1 MKMKK
6 CYPSLLAAALLLT
19 CGATAFAA
27 DDVPTVTAKEGA
39 APTLD
44 GDASDWASLPAT
56 VVKVHANQP
65 GDTANDTDA
74 IDVELKSVVS
84 GDTIY
89 FLAQWPDATK
99 DDTHKT
105 LIWNKEKETY
115 DTGDDEEDRIS
126 FSFTMEG
133 DYRYCMLAGTDYKA
147 DAWQW
152 KAYRS
157 GSVGLIHDKMHIVS
171 AKELPK
177 AKKHTASN
185 GKDIWLDRP
194 NDAGEKLYTSQRPI
208 DYIGDRV
215 PKYLVNANATGSIA
229 DVKAKGVWADNR
241 WTVEIARKLDT
252 GHDDDIK
259 FEKGKTIKAGIA
271 VFNHASNDNHSIAGW
286 KLAIE

>member
-1 MKMKK
+1 MKK
-6 CYPSLLAAALLLT
+6 CYLALLATTMILAL
-19 CGATAFAA
+19 GGIAQAA

-44 GDASDWASLPAT
+44 GDASDWASIPAT
-56 VVKVHANQP
+56 VVKVNPAQE
-65 GDTANDTDA
+65 GDTANTTGT

-89 FLAQWPDATK
+89 FLAQWPDDSK

-115 DTGDDEEDRIS
+115 DTGDDEEDRIA

-133 DYRYCMLAGTDYKA
+133 DYMYCMLAGSDYKA

-157 GSVGLIHDKMHIVS
+157 GSAGLIHDKYHIAS
-171 AKELPK
+171 STELPK
-177 AKKHTASN
+177 AKKHAARN
-185 GKDIWLDRP
+185 GKEIWLARP
-194 NDAGEKLYTSQRPI
+194 SDAGDELYTSQRPI
-208 DYIGDRV
+208 DNIGDKV

-229 DVKAKGVWADNR
+229 DVKAKGVWADNK
-241 WTVEIARKLDT
+241 WTVEISRKLDT

-259 FEKGKTIKAGIA
+259 FEKGKTIKSGLA
-271 VFNHASNDNHSIAGW
+271 VFNHTGDDHHSIAGW
-286 KLAIE
+286 NLAIE